1 MADVSCSHC
10 GKKRHYTTQSK
21 QCLMN
26 KSNLVPTTTKVP
38 VVAAAIP
45 SNTEALEQEQLLLA
59 AVAEDVDA
67 MDCFPFI

>member
-1 MADVSCSHC
+1 
-10 GKKRHYTTQSK
+10 
-21 QCLMN
+21 MN